1 MAVKPKL
8 SYLDEKIY
16 LLRTSS
22 ILSII
27 KNQHLERK
35 QGQKTQIN
43 KYLEWKQGQ
52 KTQINKYLE
61 WKQSQKKGMGFKR

>member
-16 LLRTSS
+16 LLRTRS

-27 KNQHLERK
+27 KNRHLER
-35 QGQKTQIN
+35 
-43 KYLEWKQGQ
+43 KQGQ